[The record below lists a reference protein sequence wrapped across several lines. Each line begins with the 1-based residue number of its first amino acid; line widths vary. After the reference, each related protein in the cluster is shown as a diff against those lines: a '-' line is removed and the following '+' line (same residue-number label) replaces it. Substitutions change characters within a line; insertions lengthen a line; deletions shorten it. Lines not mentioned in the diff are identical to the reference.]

1 MRDTQP
7 MGLKYHAFF
16 CCCTLFGS
24 YPMSVVFILSYWKLP
39 WGEFFREKRR
49 VKSEEKRKNKNFS
62 QKQGVGSSE
71 GSLPLGEGSSRLC
84 ETDEGWDAVSSMNGR
99 GGGMPRP
106 HEFHTQKQ
114 SGVSLPACRG
124 CAGHNPTQ
132 GSLFSVPLTSTSFF
146 TAQLSSA
153 GASER
158 AAGPTMLRR
167 RCI

>member
-1 MRDTQP
+1 M
-7 MGLKYHAFF
+7 
-16 CCCTLFGS
+16 
-24 YPMSVVFILSYWKLP
+24 
-39 WGEFFREKRR
+39 
-49 VKSEEKRKNKNFS
+49 KSEEKRKDKNFS

-132 GSLFSVPLTSTSFF
+132 GSLFSVPLTSTSIF

-158 AAGPTMLRR
+158 AATPCKVSPEVRIRKNPVMPCADKTV
-167 RCI
+167 I